1 MAPRQRFGSGQ
12 NPVKAGSEGGRGGE
26 LEHEEAAWDRFEVGE
41 GSVGGGGLTSAIN
54 GDTLGR
60 RRHAGTRLDL
70 PSVAVLEWP
79 VMGSTLVQ
87 SSG

>member
-1 MAPRQRFGSGQ
+1 MRRRRGTDLRLERGQ
-12 NPVKAGSEGGRGGE
+12 
-26 LEHEEAAWDRFEVGE
+26 W
-41 GSVGGGGLTSAIN
+41 GGLTSAIN
-54 GDTLGR
+54 GDALGR